1 MHKYKLFLF
10 CITGLMAVYGLDLSY
25 AGVVLVDTSSMTA
38 EEVAQMR
45 TETLER
51 TKAKI
56 DYCLANLGKNINEVD
71 LKQVGDNDA
80 NLCVITYGLIAQKYY
95 RPYNDIGKAA
105 DYYYLEWKHT
115 HGSECGSPDETG
127 KIIID
132 CAGKDKGCV
141 WPFGEYNPFSEAL
154 GAWKEAGQYK
164 KAAKHYKEYFDN
176 WVNNFDGNTYQE
188 KFGALNNWR
197 NSHPDHETDYQNVM
211 KEWNDIKELAKTEKP
226 QLEPSVQHH
235 EWFYSGKTSE
245 VLKALDYYNTN
256 KVKFMVEKA
265 AKHKSPVVAK
275 KARAYLDNWY
285 KPIPENKKEAQPK
298 TKAK

>member
-1 MHKYKLFLF
+1 MRKHKLLIF
-10 CITGLMAVYGLDLSY
+10 CITGLMVVYGLDLSY

-132 CAGKDKGCV
+132 CAGKDKG
-141 WPFGEYNPFSEAL
+141 
-154 GAWKEAGQYK
+154 
-164 KAAKHYKEYFDN
+164 
-176 WVNNFDGNTYQE
+176 
-188 KFGALNNWR
+188 
-197 NSHPDHETDYQNVM
+197 
-211 KEWNDIKELAKTEKP
+211 
-226 QLEPSVQHH
+226 PSVSIIRSAKL
-235 EWFYSGKTSE
+235 WGRGRRR
-245 VLKALDYYNTN
+245 ANT
-256 KVKFMVEKA
+256 KKQPSTI
-265 AKHKSPVVAK
+265 KS
-275 KARAYLDNWY
+275 
-285 KPIPENKKEAQPK
+285 ISIIG
-298 TKAK
+298 